1 MIKNYRKELDLV
13 STNNQIS
20 EKLMIFSLY
29 NEFFNDIMGNLDDSF
44 IQYYSSFTEKTFES
58 VIAELNLREDINVNA
73 KQFMKI
79 YFKTL
84 KSNMPFAKDS
94 IMTFERNLDS
104 LIDASGYVNVIEKF
118 DSIPLDTK
126 INIMAHFREYINSMY
141 LITIGLYGE
150 ENSKELRHNI
160 LEMLSIKLEGY
171 LKDSLN
177 KGIDSVSLID
187 NLKTTLAVYT
197 KDYLMNKLK
206 HDEFGLKFFQD
217 ETVKHFFASFNEIE
231 QKIWLMGLIY
241 AIAGYDKNDKSKEK
255 EKIKEICK
263 FLGISKLR
271 YIRTAFSIAL
281 HLLKAMKSEDFCVNS
296 PKKIKK

>member
-1 MIKNYRKELDLV
+1 MIKNFKKELDLV

-44 IQYYSSFTEKTFES
+44 IQYYSSFMEKTFES
-58 VIAELNLREDINVNA
+58 VIAELNLQEDISVNA

-79 YFKTL
+79 YFKML
-84 KSNMPFAKDS
+84 KPNMPFARYT
-94 IMTFERNLDS
+94 IMTFERKLNS

-118 DSIPLDTK
+118 DSIPLDTQ

-141 LITIGLYGE
+141 HTTIELCGE
-150 ENSKELRHNI
+150 ENSRELRHNI
-160 LEMLSIKLEGY
+160 LEMLSVKLEEY

-177 KGIDSVSLID
+177 KGIDSVNLID
-187 NLKTTLAVYT
+187 NLKNTLSVYT

-206 HDEFGLKFFQD
+206 NEEFGLKVFQD

-231 QKIWLMGLIY
+231 QKIWLIGLIY
-241 AIAGYDKNDKSKEK
+241 VIAGYDKNDKSKEK
-255 EKIKEICK
+255 EKLREICK
-263 FLGISKLR
+263 LLKISKLK
-271 YIRTAFSIAL
+271 YIRTAFSMAL
-281 HLLKAMKSEDFCVNS
+281 HLLKTMKTEDFCANF
-296 PKKIKK
+296 PKKIK